1 MEEDSLLRRNFTAL
15 CFVVLFLFVDRP
27 GSCPRFIF
35 PAVLTVGLMAGLP
48 AFFTLSVC
56 NIISAWHFS
65 VFCHSYHLFSCHSL
79 PAL

>member
-27 GSCPRFIF
+27 GSCPGFIF

-48 AFFTLSVC
+48 ALFTL
-56 NIISAWHFS
+56 
-65 VFCHSYHLFSCHSL
+65 
-79 PAL
+79 P